1 MSRYV
6 DLNGVSWDGKP
17 ISSKIQ
23 EVQTKQGYLQGITV
37 GWLWGDNVPHIDLEE
52 HDKQIRADAIDDF
65 AKKLKS
71 KCRKCYVDCDTYG
84 SGIEEDSILYEDEI
98 DEIAEELKDQN
109 K

>member
-37 GWLWGDNVPHIDLEE
+37 GWLWGDNVPHIDLEK
-52 HDKQIRADAIDDF
+52 HDKQIRADVIEEF
-65 AKKLKS
+65 VKRLKAE
-71 KCRKCYVDCDTYG
+71 CRIHYVDCDPYFG
-84 SGIEEDSILYEDEI
+84 GIQDSILYEDDI
-98 DEIAEELKDQN
+98 DEIAEELKEQN